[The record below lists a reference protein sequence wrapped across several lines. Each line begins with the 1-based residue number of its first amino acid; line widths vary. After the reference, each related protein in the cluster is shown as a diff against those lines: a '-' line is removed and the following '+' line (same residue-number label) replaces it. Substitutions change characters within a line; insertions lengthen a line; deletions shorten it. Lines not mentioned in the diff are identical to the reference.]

1 MYLALLLQLLPAMAL
16 AQVPLVD
23 QGEPLPRIPVYLS
36 SVVLILG
43 IGILGVWIGRAD
55 PGLEKMGLAAIPL
68 AALLTWTLGLSGLAL
83 LILMVFYWLRRLAG
97 IRESAILGELL
108 PRRRAEKWLFVIL
121 SCSAGFGEEVAYRGF
136 LIPILANLLGWE
148 WMAVLLSS
156 TVFGLLHAYQTWLGV
171 VRTGALGLLLAGS
184 FILSGTLWPA
194 ILAHA
199 ILDVVAGIF
208 LGETLLKE

>member
-36 SVVLILG
+36 SAVLILG
-43 IGILGVWIGRAD
+43 IGILGLWIGGTD
-55 PGLEKMGLAAIPL
+55 PGLGQMGLAAIPL
-68 AALLTWTLGLSGLAL
+68 AALVTWTLGLSGVAL
-83 LILMVFYWLRRLAG
+83 LILMVFYWLRRLG
-97 IRESAILGELL
+97 RIRESPILAELL
-108 PRRRAEKWLFVIL
+108 PRRGVEKWLFAIL

-136 LIPILANLLGWE
+136 LIPVLTNLLGWD
-148 WMAVLLSS
+148 WMAVVLSS
-156 TVFGLLHAYQTWLGV
+156 AVFGLLHAYQTWLGV
-171 VRTGALGLLLAGS
+171 LRTGVLGLLLAGS
-184 FILSGTLWPA
+184 FILSGSLWPA